1 MDDMMTAG
9 MYERQY
15 LEQLYHQLYQG
26 MMDKDEA
33 LLGRVLADDF
43 VLYHMTGMQQSKEEF
58 IAAILDGTLNYYAE
72 MTQSI
77 AITPLEDHAEIL
89 GRSRVA
95 AAVFGGK
102 RSAWDLQLKC
112 ELRRGRTGWQFVSA
126 RASTF

>member
-102 RSAWDLQLKC
+102 RGAWDLQLKC

>member
-102 RSAWDLQLKC
+102 RNAWDLQLKC

>member
-58 IAAILDGTLNYYAE
+58 IVAILDGTLNYYAE

-102 RSAWDLQLKC
+102 RGAWDLQLKC

>member
-26 MMDKDEA
+26 MMDKDEV

-43 VLYHMTGMQQSKEEF
+43 VLYHMTGLQQSKEEF
-58 IAAILDGTLNYYAE
+58 IAAVMDGTLNYYAE

-77 AITPLEDHAEIL
+77 AITPLEDRAEIL
-89 GRSRVA
+89 GRSRVV

-102 RSAWDLQLKC
+102 RSARDLQLKC

>member
-43 VLYHMTGMQQSKEEF
+43 ILYHIDGLQQSKAEF
-58 IAAILDGTLNYYAE
+58 IAAVMDGTLNYYAE

-77 AITPLEDHAEIL
+77 AITPLEDRAEIL
-89 GRSRVA
+89 DRSRVA

-102 RSAWDLQLKC
+102 RGAWDLQLKC